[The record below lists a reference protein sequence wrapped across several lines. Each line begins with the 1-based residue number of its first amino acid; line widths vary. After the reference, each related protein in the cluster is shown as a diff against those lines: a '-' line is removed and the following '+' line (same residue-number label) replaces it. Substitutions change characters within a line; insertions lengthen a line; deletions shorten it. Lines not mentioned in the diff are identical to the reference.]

1 MLRSRVRS
9 HSAPPANLLVNWMIE
24 KFIENL
30 VVLGG
35 EVAVPC
41 NLQSAIAGFNAI
53 ERLVPRWVY
62 QASGVDV
69 STHCNGVAPNPV
81 RPGKEQR

>member
-1 MLRSRVRS
+1 
-9 HSAPPANLLVNWMIE
+9 MIE

-53 ERLVPRWVY
+53 ERLIPRCVY
-62 QASGVDV
+62 QARGVDV
-69 STHCNGVAPNPV
+69 LAHCNGVASNPV

>member
-1 MLRSRVRS
+1 MLRSSVRFP
-9 HSAPPANLLVNWMIE
+9 SAPPANLLVNWMIE

-62 QASGVDV
+62 QASGIDV
-69 STHCNGVAPNPV
+69 STHCNGVVPNPV

>member
-1 MLRSRVRS
+1 MLRSRVQTP
-9 HSAPPANLLVNWMIE
+9 SAPPANLLVNWMIE

-53 ERLVPRWVY
+53 ERLFPRWVY
-62 QASGVDV
+62 QARGVDV
-69 STHCNGVAPNPV
+69 LTHCNGVALNPV

>member
-1 MLRSRVRS
+1 
-9 HSAPPANLLVNWMIE
+9 MIE

-30 VVLGG
+30 VVLDG

-53 ERLVPRWVY
+53 ERLVPRSVY
-62 QASGVDV
+62 QARGFDV
-69 STHCNGVAPNPV
+69 STHCNGVALNPV
-81 RPGKEQR
+81 RPGREQR

>member
-9 HSAPPANLLVNWMIE
+9 PSAPLASLLLNWMIE

-53 ERLVPRWVY
+53 ERLVPRGVY
-62 QASGVDV
+62 QARGVDV
-69 STHCNGVAPNPV
+69 STHCNGVAPNPG

>member
-1 MLRSRVRS
+1 MLRSRVQS
-9 HSAPPANLLVNWMIE
+9 PSAPRASLLLNWIIE
-24 KFIENL
+24 KFVENL
-30 VVLGG
+30 VVLDG
-35 EVAVPC
+35 ELAVPC

-62 QASGVDV
+62 KARGVDV
-69 STHCNGVAPNPV
+69 LTHCNGVALNPV

>member
-1 MLRSRVRS
+1 MLRSRVQS
-9 HSAPPANLLVNWMIE
+9 PSAPPANLLVNWMIE

-30 VVLGG
+30 VVLDG

-62 QASGVDV
+62 KARGVDV
-69 STHCNGVAPNPV
+69 SAHCNRIAPNPV

>member
-9 HSAPPANLLVNWMIE
+9 PSAPPANLLVNWMIE

-30 VVLGG
+30 VVLDG
-35 EVAVPC
+35 EGAVPC

-62 QASGVDV
+62 QARGVDV
-69 STHCNGVAPNPV
+69 SAHCNGIAPNPV

>member
-9 HSAPPANLLVNWMIE
+9 PSAPPANLLLNWMIE

-62 QASGVDV
+62 QASGIDV
-69 STHCNGVAPNPV
+69 STHCNGVVPNPV

>member
-9 HSAPPANLLVNWMIE
+9 PSAPPANLLLNWMIE

-53 ERLVPRWVY
+53 ERLVPRLVY
-62 QASGVDV
+62 QVRGVDV
-69 STHCNGVAPNPV
+69 STHCNGIAPNPV

>member
-1 MLRSRVRS
+1 
-9 HSAPPANLLVNWMIE
+9 MIE

-30 VVLGG
+30 VVLDG

-53 ERLVPRWVY
+53 ERLIPRWVY
-62 QASGVDV
+62 QARGVDV
-69 STHCNGVAPNPV
+69 SSPLQWNCTKSRQAWKGAALGVLFHVPMDH
-81 RPGKEQR
+81 

>member
-1 MLRSRVRS
+1 
-9 HSAPPANLLVNWMIE
+9 MIE

-41 NLQSAIAGFNAI
+41 NLQSAIAGFNSI

-62 QASGVDV
+62 QARGVDV
-69 STHCNGVAPNPV
+69 STHCNGVASNPV

>member
-1 MLRSRVRS
+1 
-9 HSAPPANLLVNWMIE
+9 MIE
-24 KFIENL
+24 KFVENL

-62 QASGVDV
+62 QARGVDV
-69 STHCNGVAPNPV
+69 STHCNGVTLNPV

>member
-9 HSAPPANLLVNWMIE
+9 PSAPPANLLVNWMIE

-62 QASGVDV
+62 QASGIDV
-69 STHCNGVAPNPV
+69 STHCNGVVPNPV

>member
-1 MLRSRVRS
+1 MLRSRVRTP
-9 HSAPPANLLVNWMIE
+9 SAPPANLLVNWMIE

-62 QASGVDV
+62 QASGIDV
-69 STHCNGVAPNPV
+69 STHCNGVVPNPV

>member
-1 MLRSRVRS
+1 
-9 HSAPPANLLVNWMIE
+9 LLNWMIE

-53 ERLVPRWVY
+53 ERLIPRWVY
-62 QASGVDV
+62 
-69 STHCNGVAPNPV
+69 
-81 RPGKEQR
+81 

>member
-1 MLRSRVRS
+1 MLRSRVQS
-9 HSAPPANLLVNWMIE
+9 PSAPPASLLLNWMIE
-24 KFIENL
+24 KFVENL

-53 ERLVPRWVY
+53 ERLVPCWFY
-62 QASGVDV
+62 QARGVDV

>member
-9 HSAPPANLLVNWMIE
+9 PSAPPANLLVNWMIE

-62 QASGVDV
+62 QASGIDV
-69 STHCNGVAPNPV
+69 STHCNEVAPNPV

>member
-9 HSAPPANLLVNWMIE
+9 PSAPPANLLLNWMIE

-62 QASGVDV
+62 QARGGDG
-69 STHCNGVAPNPV
+69 STHCNGGAPNPV

>member
-1 MLRSRVRS
+1 
-9 HSAPPANLLVNWMIE
+9 MIE
-24 KFIENL
+24 KFVENL

-53 ERLVPRWVY
+53 ERLVPRSVY
-62 QASGVDV
+62 QARGFDV